1 MSVPKGNNLE
11 NPEIDLLTVFS
22 KIGDFFEWINT
33 LLFKAIRFL
42 VKNVIVVVALVV
54 VGVGVG
60 YFLEKAYPRFE
71 QKIIV
76 GPNFKSTDYL
86 YSKINFLEDK
96 IALKDT
102 LFLKSIGIQNPSGI
116 VSIAIEPIVDVYNLM
131 NKDGKNLD
139 LLELMAQNGDIKSIV
154 KETTTSKNYALHT
167 IIINTAAVVSSQ
179 NCIEPLL
186 KYLNTS
192 AYYEAYKKINLEN
205 IQNKI
210 KRKEATIVQIDG
222 ILNQFSEP
230 YGNHANNEKLIYYNE
245 NLNLDGIIKTKD
257 SLSAQIGTLKIEQ
270 YNTDKII
277 KEKGIVLNLKDH
289 KTIKRKLIFI
299 LPLLFIGVFVF
310 FSFFNSFYKK
320 QSLKAKTNLQ

>member
-1 MSVPKGNNLE
+1 MGKKKEKKLN

-22 KIGDFFEWINT
+22 RIGDLFEWINT
-33 LLFKAIRFL
+33 LFFRIIRFF

-54 VGVGVG
+54 LGVGAG
-60 YFLEKAYPRFE
+60 YFLEKASPRFE
-71 QKIIV
+71 QKVIV
-76 GPNFKSTDYL
+76 APNFKSTDYL
-86 YSKINFLEDK
+86 YSKINFLQDK

-102 LFLKSIGIQNPSGI
+102 LFLKSIGIQKPSGI
-116 VSIAIEPIVDVYNLM
+116 VSIAIEPIVDVYNLI

-167 IIINTAAVVSSQ
+167 IIINTSAVVSDQ

-186 KYLNTS
+186 KYLNAS
-192 AYYEAYKKINLEN
+192 AYFETYKKINL
-205 IQNKI
+205 QNLQNQI
-210 KRKEATIVQIDG
+210 KSKEATIVQIDG
-222 ILNQFSEP
+222 ILNQFSGP

-289 KTIKRKLIFI
+289 KTIKGKLIFI
-299 LPLLFIGVFVF
+299 LPLLFIGLFVF

-320 QSLKAKTNLQ
+320 QSLKAKANLE